1 MNKNFKIPKNGLIP
15 FAKRGEIKINYDS
28 EFETELIDIDIK
40 WVEDCSDEE
49 VDEFR
54 KNGFVLKKTDQ
65 QKIKI
70 WKVN

>member
-1 MNKNFKIPKNGLIP
+1 MNKKFKIPKNGLIP

-40 WVEDCSDEE
+40 WIEDCSDEE

-54 KNGFVLKKTDQ
+54 KNGFVLKTNTNYNK
-65 QKIKI
+65 K
-70 WKVN
+70 KVLS